1 MIFNDEYV
9 FLNVSIQNNSKM
21 LLEGYIKN
29 PSQYNKMVVLASNPI
44 DRMIN
49 YSGSGLPFPNE
60 HIAFENTKNMFSVSG
75 TGAINTVFSYPN
87 SFYSRNGKN
96 KILPSI
102 YIELVQGNN
111 APFQLQYELSDFNTL
126 RSLINRESRQGPE
139 FYAKKDVILPIDT
152 AENVMY
158 AYAQAKLTNDIG

>member
-1 MIFNDEYV
+1 MIFNDEYIY
-9 FLNVSIQNNSKM
+9 LNVSIQNNSKM
-21 LLEGYIKN
+21 FLEGYIKN
-29 PSQYNKMVVLASNPI
+29 PSQYSKMLVLASNPI

-60 HIAFENTKNMFSVSG
+60 DIAFENTKNMFSVSG
-75 TGAINTVFSYPN
+75 PGSINTVFSYPN

-111 APFQLQYELSDFNTL
+111 EPFQLQYELKDVNTL
-126 RSLINRESRQGPE
+126 RSLINRESRQGPK
-139 FYAKKDVILPIDT
+139 FYAIKDVILPIDT
-152 AENVMY
+152 AENIMY
-158 AYAQAKLTNDIG
+158 AYAHAKLVNDIG

>member
-1 MIFNDEYV
+1 MIFNDEYIY
-9 FLNVSIQNNSKM
+9 LNVSIQKNSKM
-21 LLEGYIKN
+21 FLEGYIKN
-29 PSQYNKMVVLASNPI
+29 PSQYNKMVVLAPNPI

-60 HIAFENTKNMFSVSG
+60 HIAFENTKNMLMISG
-75 TGAINTVFSYPN
+75 TGIINAVFSYPN

-102 YIELVQGNN
+102 FIELAQGNN
-111 APFQLQYELSDFNTL
+111 APFQLQYELRDLNTL

-139 FYAKKDVILPIDT
+139 FYGAKDVILPIDT